1 MLVWMIKATHRT
13 VVTELPLL
21 IIEEEYLQIDNKK
34 TKNLGEIHYVLSD
47 KLKENTSPLFTH
59 VYVLIR
65 ASFEP
70 TGRQTAAHTGHE
82 MAAQIVF
89 ILCDESIVTH

>member
-1 MLVWMIKATHRT
+1 MIEATHRT

-21 IIEEEYLQIDNKK
+21 IIEEECLQIDNKK
-34 TKNLGEIHYVLSD
+34 NLNLGEIHYVLTNQ
-47 KLKENTSPLFTH
+47 LKENPTLLFIH
-59 VYVLIR
+59 FYILIG

-82 MAAQIVF
+82 MAAQIVL